1 MVRNNIVA
9 LIDIG
14 SAETKVAIVQVS
26 PKLHILS
33 AFSSKTEGLT
43 NGEITDLTRLK
54 ESVHAA
60 ISHAEKAAELP
71 AAVRS
76 ACLSIS
82 GMNLTGT
89 QMLGF
94 TSIKAEDNCVS
105 AADME
110 DARLD
115 AYSKRVSDGDVIVHR
130 IKQSF
135 LLDNVPV
142 DNPKGRHGKQLA
154 YSMWVVQAKTNY
166 LTELIQIPN
175 QYGMRVEEIFVSSL
189 ASAAAVATGNN
200 SDKNRLVVDIGAGT
214 TDYILYKNGRV
225 AMTGV
230 IPVGGRHITNDI
242 ANALR
247 ISESD
252 AEDAKL
258 RFARATFSDDDLDA
272 TFSLS
277 EEAVDPMLAE
287 ISGRLSTFNLN
298 FVTALRVEEIFSLIC
313 DKTGQDIQTLQL
325 TGGTSQLADIGI
337 VAGRVFG
344 LEEVLLAEPDQAYA
358 ADYADPKYSTL
369 VGMAE
374 LISRQRIQLL
384 RERAEQS
391 FWTRLKKTFFTH

>member
-14 SAETKVAIVQVS
+14 SAETKVAIVQIS

-60 ISHAEKAAELP
+60 ISGAEKAAALP
-71 AAVRS
+71 TSVRS
-76 ACLSIS
+76 ACLSVS
-82 GMNLTGT
+82 GMNLTGS

-94 TSIKAEDNCVS
+94 TSIKSEDNCVS
-105 AADME
+105 EADME
-110 DARLD
+110 NARLD
-115 AYSKRVSDGDVIVHR
+115 AYSKRVPDGNVIVHR

-135 LLDNVPV
+135 LLDNVPM
-142 DNPKGRHGKQLA
+142 DNPEGRHGKQLA
-154 YSMWVVQAKTNY
+154 YSMWVVEAKTTY

-189 ASAAAVATGNN
+189 ASAAAVASGNS
-200 SDKNRLVVDIGAGT
+200 SDKNRLVIDIGAGT

-225 AMTGV
+225 AITGV
-230 IPVGGRHITNDI
+230 IPAGGRHITNDI

-258 RFARATFSDDDLDA
+258 RFARATLSDDDLDA

-277 EEAVDPMLAE
+277 EDAVDPMLAK
-287 ISGRLSTFNLN
+287 ISGRFSAFNLN
-298 FVTALRVEEIFSLIC
+298 FVTALRVEEIFSLIREKIPE
-313 DKTGQDIQTLQL
+313 DVQTLQL
-325 TGGTSQLADIGI
+325 TGGSSRLAHIG
-337 VAGRVFG
+337 VAAANVFG
-344 LEEVLLAEPDQAYA
+344 LEEVFLAEPDFEYA
-358 ADYADPKYSTL
+358 ENYRDPKYSTL
-369 VGMAE
+369 IGMAE
-374 LISRQRIQLL
+374 IIARQRLQLL
-384 RERAEQS
+384 RERAKQS
-391 FWTRLKKTFFTH
+391 FWSRLKNALFTH